1 MKRKIKLYGKLRKFC
16 GGQAS
21 FDVDINNTAE
31 AISFLV
37 ANFKGIRQH
46 MADQYYVIKTGQ
58 RVCNYDTLKMSVS
71 NDIQIIPV
79 AHGNIFPL
87 LIGIGLTAASKSIGL
102 KLLGSKLLATIVSN
116 TLVAVGTSM
125 IIDGVSSL
133 ISPQQNLGGGSG
145 MDQLD
150 PSALASNYS
159 FTGLTNISRAGI
171 PVNLV
176 YGEIFVGSITIS
188 NGVDT
193 VQVRGEE

>member
-1 MKRKIKLYGKLRKFC
+1 
-16 GGQAS
+16 
-21 FDVDINNTAE
+21 
-31 AISFLV
+31 
-37 ANFKGIRQH
+37 
-46 MADQYYVIKTGQ
+46 
-58 RVCNYDTLKMSVS
+58 
-71 NDIQIIPV
+71 
-79 AHGNIFPL
+79 
-87 LIGIGLTAASKSIGL
+87 
-102 KLLGSKLLATIVSN
+102 
-116 TLVAVGTSM
+116 
-125 IIDGVSSL
+125 
-133 ISPQQNLGGGSG
+133 